1 MASSFAHEYLGPLLT
16 LDNVSMTFGKEQI
29 LRDISVCVRDVVR
42 PGVAQGQVVGFYGRS
57 GIGKSVLC
65 KIIAG
70 LQNPSTG
77 TTRFGE
83 QQDLVHPGAV
93 GFVQQ
98 RYPLFNHKTVMDN
111 LMVAAKAD
119 SGGKITKD
127 RAMDLADRFRLT
139 PHLTKYPAHLSG
151 GQRQR
156 TAIAQQL
163 LCSENFIILD
173 EPFSGL
179 DIAMIDKTVEIIKEI
194 TLLDEHNTVVI
205 VSHDITTTT
214 ALSDSLWLMG
224 YEYDAEGVQIPGATI
239 QQRHMYNLVDM
250 DLAWHPGIEKTA
262 LFGQFVEHIK
272 DEIRKS

>member
-1 MASSFAHEYLGPLLT
+1 MS
-16 LDNVSMTFGKEQI
+16 FGKDVI

-70 LQNPSTG
+70 LLEPTTG

-83 QQDLVHPGAV
+83 PQDLVHPGAV

-98 RYPLFNHKTVMDN
+98 RYPLFKHKSLMDN
-111 LMVAAKAD
+111 LMVAAKAEV
-119 SGGKITKD
+119 GGKVSKE
-127 RAMDLADRFRLT
+127 RALELADRFNLT
-139 PHLTKYPAHLSG
+139 QHLDKYPENLSG

-156 TAIAQQL
+156 AAIAQQL

-179 DIAMIDKTVEIIKEI
+179 DIAMIDKVKDIIQEI

-205 VSHDITTTT
+205 VSHDIATTT
-214 ALSDSLWLMG
+214 ALSDSLWMLG
-224 YEYDAEGVQIPGATI
+224 YEKDAEGKQIPGATI
-239 QQRHMYNLVDM
+239 QQRHQYNMVDM
-250 DLAWHPGIEKTA
+250 DLAWHKGIEKNPTF
-262 LFGQFVEHIK
+262 LQFVEHIK
-272 DEIRKS
+272 DEIRNS